1 MKNKISMNLF
11 GNIMVGKMTFS
22 KLLILTVCFL
32 LIGCAVKSD
41 LPQDAVKQIAGTYK
55 YKVTYF
61 PEKTLVLKDDFT
73 YQLNYEG
80 VIYSKTRQEE
90 GRWEYS
96 KGNVILNSY
105 LDVDLDGSDSFI
117 DKVRTFGFHGDSIV
131 IKIFSLY
138 DDSPFDDFGVLFR
151 FSDSQREDTLV
162 LSDEDGM
169 VCFPREGVKSIIGI
183 YGPHGMGRIDVPP
196 LGYYYIVHF
205 VDCDLSTHKNEKLQL
220 DGDTLIMRLRIHNG
234 FNKLGWKKYKT
245 CEYPYIK
252 VSDSTVF
259 RKE

>member
-1 MKNKISMNLF
+1 MNLF
-11 GNIMVGKMTFS
+11 GNIMVGKMTFN
-22 KLLILTVCFL
+22 KLLILTACFL

-55 YKVTYF
+55 YKVKYF

-73 YQLNYEG
+73 YQLHYLS
-80 VIYSKTRQEE
+80 VLYQDTRLVE
-90 GRWEYS
+90 GRWNYT

-105 LDVDLDGSDSFI
+105 LDVDLDGSDNFI

-162 LSDEDGM
+162 FSDEDGM
-169 VCFPREGVKSIIGI
+169 VCFPRDGVKSINGL
-183 YGPHGMGRIDVPP
+183 YGLENIDVPP
-196 LGYYYIVHF
+196 VGYYYIVHII
-205 VDCDLSTHKNEKLQL
+205 DCAFLTHKNKKLQL

-252 VSDSTVF
+252 VSDSTAF